1 MQQDTVGGIFFI
13 GTKVGTPHVSGES
26 NKFNFQKDPC
36 IYSECF
42 TSAAQ
47 NLHANFLHWPYP
59 TIPILEGS
67 VGGTDL

>member
-1 MQQDTVGGIFFI
+1 MGGIFLEDQSYR
-13 GTKVGTPHVSGES
+13 TPRVSVES
-26 NKFNFQKDPC
+26 NNINFQKDPC

-42 TSAAQ
+42 KSAAQ